1 MVYINMPVIPVKA
14 KVVGAIFLQDGMLYA
29 TTVRALAA
37 KLAATVA
44 EMVSGSAHNAMLQ
57 VR

>member
-1 MVYINMPVIPVKA
+1 MPVIPVKA